1 MPWYVIYTK
10 PKSEIKTAN
19 RLERLGV
26 EVFCPVQEEIRQWS
40 DRKKKFMV
48 PLFTSYLFV
57 NLEEKNRSVV
67 FDVPGVNNYLF
78 WLGKPA
84 IVRENEI
91 NVIKNWMEDELVED
105 IKVSHLIKPGDN
117 LTIKNGAFKDK
128 KAIVQEIGKKKCK
141 LILSN
146 LGILL
151 EAKNSE
157 VCIS

>member
-40 DRKKKFMV
+40 DRKKKVVV

-57 NLEEKNRSVV
+57 NLEEKNRSIV

-91 NVIKNWMEDELVED
+91 TVIKSWLEDDLIEEV
-105 IKVSHLIKPGDN
+105 KVSHLKPGDN
-117 LTIKNGAFKDK
+117 IMIKRGAFKNK
-128 KAIVQEIGKKKCK
+128 EAIVQKIGKKRCK
-141 LILSN
+141 LVLSSI
-146 LGILL
+146 GILL
-151 EAKNSE
+151 EAKISE
-157 VCIS
+157 ICVS